1 MYGVIRSM
9 WNRFF
14 WSGQSRKKARVVI
27 ITQVYGITDFLLLEL
42 VQNIL
47 WSSYDNIDLV
57 FLPISN
63 ESYHHFSIC
72 HLSCPTWQSS
82 MSQHPEMEEIYVA
95 SYYFINRTL
104 LPTLMTARLTNQEG
118 VVTWGKD
125 IHVLSYYFL
134 SFLLTTHYAN
144 NCTSAKPGKGC
155 NLRPRYTRPVEA
167 RCTSW
172 QVQPSALITGICK
185 TDNRFSSR
193 VNSGQMSGKIWNQ
206 ELLKMATFCTRG
218 D

>member
-1 MYGVIRSM
+1 MYGVIRSV
-9 WNRFF
+9 WNCFF

-27 ITQVYGITDFLLLEL
+27 IAQVYGITDFLLLEL

-47 WSSYDNIDLV
+47 WSSHNNIDLAL
-57 FLPISN
+57 FY

-72 HLSCPTWQSS
+72 YLSCPTRQSS
-82 MSQHPEMEEIYVA
+82 IFQHPEIGEIYVA
-95 SYYFINRTL
+95 SYYLIDRTL
-104 LPTLMTARLTNQEG
+104 SPTLMTAPAKQRRGCNLRQRYTY
-118 VVTWGKD
+118 
-125 IHVLSYYFL
+125 IISLFFIFL
-134 SFLLTTHYAN
+134 KTTHYAN
-144 NCTSAKPGKGC
+144 DCTSAKPGKGC

-185 TDNRFSSR
+185 TDNRFTSR

-206 ELLKMATFCTRG
+206 ELLKMATFLHKRG
-218 D
+218 S